1 MHISHSFENI
11 CSYVY
16 ICVCVEHIYIH
27 MCVYFI
33 YTHIMNLFL
42 DLFSIL
48 LQIDLCKATTSSV
61 VQPELPAPS
70 VSGPSGYPKQPHRCS
85 RSPSLKVIAPKKCAN
100 YVSCC
105 LRCGKLMLASYM
117 PVIYIYIQYICIYYL
132 ILLNYLQEISP
143 PDQLEERA
151 EP

>member
-1 MHISHSFENI
+1 MCVCEAYTYIYIYTYTYIYIYIYTYIYIHI
-11 CSYVY
+11 YTY
-16 ICVCVEHIYIH
+16 ICVYIYI
-27 MCVYFI
+27 CNESF
-33 YTHIMNLFL
+33 FG
-42 DLFSIL
+42 LFSIL

-85 RSPSLKVIAPKKCAN
+85 RESELESHSSKKCAN

-117 PVIYIYIQYICIYYL
+117 PVTYIYIQTHTVYC
-132 ILLNYLQEISP
+132 
-143 PDQLEERA
+143 QLSA
-151 EP
+151 C